1 MGQTDH
7 QKLQKTVTQQIA
19 ESGGISVTFDFGCD
33 GTGIS
38 FSGWKDEGEHR
49 WKPAKAHLERELTQ
63 KLNLSDVGDHKLDG
77 TGWIEVNDDRVELTY
92 SLADKTRSGFS
103 DAELLLPAPDAQNV
117 PLVSKESI
125 GVFDFETTL
134 TISAGQ
140 TPQYW
145 HSESGFKTTPSVTG
159 EAKKQLV
166 EMLAPVIRPHFEQLT
181 ASHFSR
187 REGEIVLCSLDFKGY
202 YWHATGEMYY
212 AIKFGRER
220 ICRTVKSKKLELFDP
235 TALPAK

>member
-1 MGQTDH
+1 MGKTDH

-19 ESGGISVTFDFGCD
+19 ESGGISVTFDCGCD
-33 GTGIS
+33 GSGVS

-63 KLNLSDVGDHKLDG
+63 KLNLSDVGNHKLDG

-103 DAELLLPAPDAQNV
+103 DAELLLPAPDAENV

-125 GVFDFETTL
+125 AGFDFEVTL
-134 TISAGQ
+134 TISASD

-145 HSESGFKTTPSVTG
+145 HSECGFKMTPRVTG
-159 EAKKQLV
+159 EAKQQLV
-166 EMLAPVIRPHFEQLT
+166 QMLAPVIQPYFEQLT
-181 ASHFSR
+181 ASQFSR
-187 REGEIVLCSLDFKGY
+187 REEEIVLRSLDFNGFF
-202 YWHATGEMYY
+202 WHETGQMYY

-220 ICRTVKSKKLELFDP
+220 IVRTVKSKKLELFDS
-235 TALPAK
+235 TTLPAE